1 MAAMWPGTTNGN
13 TVDTFSMLVIDDHP
27 AFHAAIDLM
36 CRADGGI
43 EIVAHATS
51 VEEGLQALAT
61 EPDLVLLD
69 VTMAGIDGMAG
80 ARMILARQPDLPIVI
95 CSTARLSELPPLPD
109 HPGVSFV
116 NKEDLDA
123 DVLRRWYHVRRD
135 GHG

>member
-1 MAAMWPGTTNGN
+1 MPNSGADAAHAMSVDEGMAA
-13 TVDTFSMLVIDDHP
+13 LV
-27 AFHAAIDLM
+27 A
-36 CRADGGI
+36 
-43 EIVAHATS
+43 
-51 VEEGLQALAT
+51 

-69 VTMAGIDGMAG
+69 VNMAEVDGITG
-80 ARMILARQPDLPIVI
+80 ARMILAERPDLPIVI

-123 DVLRRWYHVRRD
+123 DVLRSWYHARRP